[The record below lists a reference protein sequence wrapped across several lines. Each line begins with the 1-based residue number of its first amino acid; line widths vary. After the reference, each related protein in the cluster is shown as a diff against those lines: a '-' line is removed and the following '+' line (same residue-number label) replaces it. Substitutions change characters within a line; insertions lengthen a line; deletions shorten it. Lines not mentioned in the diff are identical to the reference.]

1 MSTFASQEKQELLN
15 TVEGDIARDADKMGS
30 K

>member
-1 MSTFASQEKQELLN
+1 MSTFASQEKKQFLEQ
-15 TVEGDIARDADKMGS
+15 VEDEITRDADKMGS

>member
-1 MSTFASQEKQELLN
+1 MSTFASQEKQASLQE
-15 TVEGDIARDADKMGS
+15 VESDIARDADKMGS